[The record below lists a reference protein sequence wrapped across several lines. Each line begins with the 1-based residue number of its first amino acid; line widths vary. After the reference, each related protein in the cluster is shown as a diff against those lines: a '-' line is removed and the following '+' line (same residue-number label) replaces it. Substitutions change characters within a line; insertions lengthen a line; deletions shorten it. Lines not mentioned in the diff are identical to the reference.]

1 MMAKLIHGVNDLQTT
16 HPEIAAQA
24 HGWDPT
30 TVTAGSNKKMVWECS
45 TGHPLDTWETVVN
58 DRTSGKG
65 CPVCANQ
72 KVLVGFNDL
81 QTTHPEIAAQAHDW
95 DPTTVSARSNK
106 KMTWEC
112 STGHPLD
119 TWESMVKNRTTG
131 RGCPVCA
138 NYGYK
143 RDKNGFIY
151 LMERPN
157 EQQIGITNEPE
168 TRIKTHQ
175 IHGWELVEL
184 AGPFSGELAW
194 SREKEVKEWLRH
206 SIGTIEGT
214 TENWDTNLLRVESL
228 KELYVCAGLSDLFC

>member
-1 MMAKLIHGVNDLQTT
+1 
-16 HPEIAAQA
+16 
-24 HGWDPT
+24 
-30 TVTAGSNKKMVWECS
+30 
-45 TGHPLDTWETVVN
+45 
-58 DRTSGKG
+58 
-65 CPVCANQ
+65 
-72 KVLVGFNDL
+72 
-81 QTTHPEIAAQAHDW
+81 
-95 DPTTVSARSNK
+95 
-106 KMTWEC
+106 
-112 STGHPLD
+112 
-119 TWESMVKNRTTG
+119 
-131 RGCPVCA
+131 
-138 NYGYK
+138 
-143 RDKNGFIY
+143 
-151 LMERPN
+151 MERPN